1 MADRIDPSTEIPEAD
16 LLEQQS
22 PIDPQAMIDDQEE
35 PAGSESP
42 TDPVNEAD
50 RLEQQALLPTEDED
64 DYPHHP
70 GS

>member
-1 MADRIDPSTEIPEAD
+1 
-16 LLEQQS
+16 
-22 PIDPQAMIDDQEE
+22 MIDDQEE